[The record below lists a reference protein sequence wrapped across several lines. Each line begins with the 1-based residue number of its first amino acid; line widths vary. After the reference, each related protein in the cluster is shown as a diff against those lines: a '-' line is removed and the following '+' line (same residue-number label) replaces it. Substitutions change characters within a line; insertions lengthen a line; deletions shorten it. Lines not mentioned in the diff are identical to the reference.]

1 MWRWD
6 LTFLKIN
13 SCFFVFKTTV
23 FSIILFLPQNIAKLI
38 GIIKTQIREAI
49 LDGVIQNNYDEAEN
63 FMYKIA
69 KELNIKN
76 WKKIN

>member
-1 MWRWD
+1 MKK
-6 LTFLKIN
+6 LQLKP
-13 SCFFVFKTTV
+13 S
-23 FSIILFLPQNIAKLI
+23 KLI

-69 KELNIKN
+69 KELNIKH
-76 WKKIN
+76 

>member
-1 MWRWD
+1 MKK
-6 LTFLKIN
+6 LQLKP
-13 SCFFVFKTTV
+13 S
-23 FSIILFLPQNIAKLI
+23 KLI

-69 KELNIKN
+69 EELNIKH
-76 WKKIN
+76 WKKRN